1 MQSVQEKM
9 LREMHDKKL
18 FDLAHNHTYTYLNN
32 AFERNIYPTEDVS
45 YALSLVTN

>member
-18 FDLAHNHTYTYLNN
+18 FDLAHNHIYSYLNN
-32 AFERNIYPTEDVS
+32 TFERNIFPTEDGL
-45 YALSLVTN
+45 YALGLVTN